1 MVQSTK
7 TISYYEL
14 LGIDENAS
22 GNEVK
27 KAYYLKIREY
37 PNETHPV
44 EFQELTKAYKVLSNQ
59 ESRTQY
65 DHESKDNGAYSRLL
79 NEAIESMNKEQY
91 DSALISLEKM
101 LKTYPNDL
109 GVQHNIAICYISLGK
124 FEDAKRLLLQLEA
137 HHPND
142 EMTLSLLGQ
151 TFLHL
156 EMYDN
161 AKNYYKKL
169 VSLNPAES
177 NYYIFLARA
186 YANLGN
192 FHTAFITLEEK
203 LKQQGKETIYDFPLL
218 QELFFLT
225 MAADK
230 LNYHKRILLRIQE
243 LPKTSDEKIILLR
256 MIMNLCE
263 SLDNRN
269 NGFKE
274 LVYLVKDIN
283 KNEFAEVN
291 EWLKEAESYIRSDV
305 IYYGDPQPSYQS
317 RDTYKR
323 TSQSTVSTNNQYQEE
338 RGSILFSV
346 IVGIIVSAIFTPFV
360 GIIVGFIWY
369 FNPGKLKTI
378 ISYLGCL
385 IIVLLFIVAFLSG
398 F

>member
-1 MVQSTK
+1 M
-7 TISYYEL
+7 L
-14 LGIDENAS
+14 DIDEKAS
-22 GNEVK
+22 SNEIK

-59 ESRTQY
+59 ESRAKY
-65 DHESKDNGAYSRLL
+65 DHESKDDGAYSKLL
-79 NEAIESMNKEQY
+79 TNAIESMNKEQY

-109 GVQHNIAICYISLGK
+109 AVQQNIAICYISLEK
-124 FEDAKRLLLQLEA
+124 FEDAKRVLLQIEVM
-137 HHPND
+137 HPND
-142 EMTLSLLGQ
+142 EMTLSLLGE
-151 TFLHL
+151 TFLNL
-156 EMYDN
+156 EMYDF
-161 AKNYYKKL
+161 ARKYYKKL
-169 VSLNPAES
+169 VSLNPGES
-177 NYYIFLARA
+177 NYCIFLARA

-203 LKQQGKETIYDFPLL
+203 IKQQGKETIYDFPLL

-230 LNYHKRILLRIQE
+230 LNYHKRVILRIQE

-283 KNEFAEVN
+283 GNEFAEVN
-291 EWLKEAESYIRSDV
+291 EWLKEAESYIRSDL
-305 IYYGDPQPSYQS
+305 IYYGDSQPAN
-317 RDTYKR
+317 
-323 TSQSTVSTNNQYQEE
+323 QSTNSHSGTSGSNVSADVQYQEE
-338 RGSILFSV
+338 RGSILVSV
-346 IVGIIVSAIFTPFV
+346 VLGIIASFIFTPIV

-369 FNPGKLKTI
+369 FKAGSIKTI
-378 ISYLGCL
+378 LSCLGCL
-385 IIVLLFIVAFLSG
+385 VVVLLVIGFFLSG
-398 F
+398 L